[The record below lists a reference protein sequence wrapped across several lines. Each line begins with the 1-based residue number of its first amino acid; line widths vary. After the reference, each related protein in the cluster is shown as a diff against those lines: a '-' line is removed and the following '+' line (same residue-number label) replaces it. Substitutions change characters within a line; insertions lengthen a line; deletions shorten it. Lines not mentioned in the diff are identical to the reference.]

1 MAIPVIQHSPSS
13 ETHMAGLA
21 LFFTLGVSLTDWER
35 TGYLQREVMYYQHLT
50 SYVGPI
56 TFVTYGGDAD
66 LALRDQLGDINIL
79 ANPQRF
85 SPPVFE
91 RRVPTLYKD
100 QLANAAILKSSQL
113 KGAKAVIRTAAMT
126 GAKSVIRGGYL
137 LSRFAESSP
146 LSMRVRFDLWRRELA
161 LFHQADRVFVAT
173 PDEAHYARRWYG
185 LAASKVAIIPH
196 FVNTD
201 LFAPRDDVDCDPGL
215 VGFVGWL
222 APQKNLTALITA
234 MSGLSGMRLRLIG
247 EGPQRAEL
255 EALAKECGVDAE
267 FVGNVPHTEL
277 PRLLAECEIFVL
289 PSLYEGPPKAL
300 LEAMSAGLPVIA
312 ARAQGSGAVIR
323 HRDTG
328 WLCEDT
334 SADGLRRALVELME
348 DSRLRTQMGRA
359 ARRYIQQNF
368 SLDRILTLETD
379 VYRELGV
386 V

>member
-1 MAIPVIQHSPSS
+1 MATPVIQQLPPSES
-13 ETHMAGLA
+13 QMAGLA
-21 LFFTLGVSLTDWER
+21 LFFTLGVSLSDWER
-35 TGYLQREVMYYQHLT
+35 TGYLQREVMYYHHLAEQ
-50 SYVGPI
+50 VGQI

-66 LALRDQLGDINIL
+66 LALRDRLGEINLL
-79 ANPQRF
+79 ANPQRL
-85 SPPVFE
+85 SAPVFE
-91 RRVPTLYKD
+91 RRVPMVHKS
-100 QLANAAILKSSQL
+100 QLANTAILKSSQL

-126 GAKSVIRGGYL
+126 GAKTVIRGGYL
-137 LSRFAESSP
+137 LSRFADSNP
-146 LSMRVRFDLWRRELA
+146 MSMRVRFDLWRRELA

-173 PDEAHYARRWYG
+173 PDEALYARRWYG

-196 FVNTD
+196 FVNTN

-222 APQKNLTALITA
+222 SPQKNLNALITA
-234 MSGLSGMRLRLIG
+234 MSGLRGMRLRLIG

-255 EALAKECGVDAE
+255 EALAKECGVEAE
-267 FVGNVPHTEL
+267 FMGSVPHKAL
-277 PRLLAECEIFVL
+277 PRLLAECDIFVL

-300 LEAMSAGLPVIA
+300 LEAMSAGVPVIA

-334 SADGLRRALVELME
+334 SPDGLRRALTELME

-368 SLDRILTLETD
+368 SLEHILTLETN